1 MGNGKMVQGI
11 FERTEEP
18 PESIVIASKTDQDEI
33 AKSLA
38 DLVAQGVEVV
48 KLYAESG

>member
-1 MGNGKMVQGI
+1 M
-11 FERTEEP
+11 
-18 PESIVIASKTDQDEI
+18 IASKTYQDEI
-33 AKSLA
+33 AEGLA